1 MVINKRFL
9 LACGIFALMLVILV
23 SGCTK
28 SKVSQQT
35 PGDLANPG
43 LNTVVLDVMGVT

>member
-1 MVINKRFL
+1 MVRNKRFL
-9 LACGIFALMLVILV
+9 TTCGIIALMLVILV

-28 SKVSQQT
+28 SKVSQET

-43 LNTVVLDVMGVT
+43 LNTVVLDVIGVT